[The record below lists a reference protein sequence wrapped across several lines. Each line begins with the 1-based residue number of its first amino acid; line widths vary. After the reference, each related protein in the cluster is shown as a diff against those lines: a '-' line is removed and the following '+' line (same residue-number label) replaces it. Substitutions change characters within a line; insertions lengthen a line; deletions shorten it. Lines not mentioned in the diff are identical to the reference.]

1 VTAPISFERSALLAL
16 VAERVRLRFALDAAS
31 FAGRLVELARE
42 AAPGPE
48 PPLHEHAR
56 RLSLDDLYLATA
68 CSQGDERAWE
78 ELTGRHGGFIRAFAL
93 RFLREPDASDL
104 ADQVVADLWQRR
116 KIARYQGR
124 STLRTWLGAV
134 VAHAALNAGKAS
146 RRTESL
152 EDGMRD
158 GQPPAAS
165 AEPGTNQAE
174 ALLARL
180 VAEAIDGLPAG
191 EKLLLRLYYEQ
202 GLTLDQMAVAL
213 RASKAALSRRLAR
226 IRSGLRQGVES
237 LARRRAGASA
247 DSLRA
252 GIDLGRL
259 EWDLSGLVG
268 RGRTESEAAL
278 SKPQGAMGRGKEG
291 R

>member
-1 VTAPISFERSALLAL
+1 
-16 VAERVRLRFALDAAS
+16 
-31 FAGRLVELARE
+31 
-42 AAPGPE
+42 
-48 PPLHEHAR
+48 
-56 RLSLDDLYLATA
+56 LSLDDLYLATA

-78 ELTGRHGGFIRAFAL
+78 ELTGRHGGFMRAFAL

-104 ADQVVADLWQRR
+104 ADQVIADLWQRR

-134 VAHAALNAGKAS
+134 VAHAALNAGKSS

-152 EDGMRD
+152 EDETCAGE
-158 GQPPAAS
+158 PPAAS

-174 ALLARL
+174 TLLARL
-180 VAEAIDGLPAG
+180 VAEAIEGLPAG

-226 IRSGLRQGVES
+226 IRAGLRQAVES
-237 LARRRAGASA
+237 LARRAGASA
-247 DSLRA
+247 DALRA

-259 EWDLSGLVG
+259 EWDLSALVG
-268 RGRTESEAAL
+268 QVRTEGDEAM
-278 SKPQGAMGRGKEG
+278 SNWQGAMGRGKDG

>member
-48 PPLHEHAR
+48 QPLHEHSR

-78 ELTGRHGGFIRAFAL
+78 ELTERHGGFIRAFAL

-104 ADQVVADLWQRR
+104 ADQVVADLWQRH

-158 GQPPAAS
+158 GQPAAAS

-259 EWDLSGLVG
+259 EWDLSALVG